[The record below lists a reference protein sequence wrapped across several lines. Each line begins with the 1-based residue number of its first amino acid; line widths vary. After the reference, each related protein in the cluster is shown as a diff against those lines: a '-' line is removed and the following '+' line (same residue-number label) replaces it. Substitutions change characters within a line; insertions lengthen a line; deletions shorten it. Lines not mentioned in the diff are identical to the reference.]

1 MALPT
6 RLVRVQDA
14 DYNTICE
21 LRDALGYDTM
31 GDVVTDLMKRA
42 IASGFVD
49 QDEDSEGC
57 LECDEDETF

>member
-14 DYNTICE
+14 DYNTIHE
-21 LRDALGYDTM
+21 LVNARGYDSM
-31 GDVVTDLMKRA
+31 GDVVTDALQRL
-42 IASGFVD
+42 VD
-49 QDEDSEGC
+49 DLRVECEEDC